1 MPEPAA
7 QHSHVGLILASA
19 SPRRLELL
27 RQVGLEPTHI
37 TPAPIDETAHPREL
51 PRALVLRLA
60 EVKARH
66 VAAQHPDAYV
76 IGADTEVAL
85 GRRILGQ
92 AATPDIAATF
102 LRLLSGRRHRVW
114 GGVCVIA
121 PQGHEGGGR
130 RAIRAVDT
138 AVVFKRLTEAEIA
151 DYVASGEW
159 QGKAGAYAIQGLAAR
174 FVRQVGG
181 SYTNVVGLPVFETVQ
196 MLAGLGYPTR
206 LSAAPR

>member
-1 MPEPAA
+1 MSEPAA
-7 QHSHVGLILASA
+7 QNPDVGLILASA

-27 RQVGLEPTHI
+27 RQVGVEPTHI
-37 TPAPIDETAHPREL
+37 SPAHIDETARPREL

-60 EVKARH
+60 EAKARH
-66 VAAQHPDAYV
+66 VAAHYLDAYV

-85 GRRILGQ
+85 GRRILGK
-92 AATPDIAATF
+92 AATPDTVASF

-114 GGVCVIA
+114 GGVCIVA
-121 PQGHEGGGR
+121 PGGR
-130 RAIRAVDT
+130 QAIRAVDT
-138 AVVFKRLTEAEIA
+138 AVIFKRLTDAEIA